1 MSLTLKKLAK
11 ALKVDTEFSDEDIN
25 ILEDLRY
32 DGCED
37 AEEEI
42 YSQKILQRI
51 SELVEKVD
59 NCLVIKDINEELPFE
74 SDVKTDNEIFANWC
88 KDFMNEIKE
97 IAKEKYPNVTCW
109 CDTGS
114 DYNVIM
120 AMLEQF
126 RKDL

>member
-11 ALKVDTEFSDEDIN
+11 ALKVNTEFSDEDIN

-51 SELVEKVD
+51 FELVEKVD
-59 NCLVIKDINEELPFE
+59 NCLVVKDIKEELPFE
-74 SDVKTDNEIFANWC
+74 SNEKN
-88 KDFMNEIKE
+88 
-97 IAKEKYPNVTCW
+97 
-109 CDTGS
+109 
-114 DYNVIM
+114 
-120 AMLEQF
+120 
-126 RKDL
+126 R